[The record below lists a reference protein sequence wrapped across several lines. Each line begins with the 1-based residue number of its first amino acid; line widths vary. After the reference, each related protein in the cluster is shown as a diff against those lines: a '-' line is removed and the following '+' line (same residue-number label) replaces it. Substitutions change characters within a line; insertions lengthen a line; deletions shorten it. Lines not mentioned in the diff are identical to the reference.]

1 MNPPSFP
8 SIRNILIALFTFI
21 FGCGLLFYLVDT
33 SNMMTIVRASSEA
46 YSINIIPVS
55 NDDHIYESLPKSAF
69 SYVAMIDAGSS
80 GSRVH
85 VYRYGRL
92 GAMDGPLY
100 LLPKHNSKK
109 VKPGLSSFDG
119 ATSMA
124 GESLLDLVSFVKEEI
139 PQDKWKDSPIWLKA
153 TAGLRLL
160 DKQSSDEILDSVR
173 NFLSDKNK
181 SPFLFHPSYANII
194 SGNEEGAFGWLAYNY
209 MKRIIGPKKAPVT
222 IASQLELVTPPST
235 YTVVEMGGA
244 SSQVTQAAPTK
255 KEEANIPPEY
265 KYKLEINDEKYVLYT
280 HSYLGYGA
288 EQGRESLNKQLVDS
302 ANKGKISDPCLNVGY
317 KRSDNVTRSQVYEG
331 PLGKFNIEGS
341 SKNSSCLKSVK
352 SLFNKDN
359 STCKGT
365 GPISFNCVY
374 QPNFVP
380 NSPNLM
386 VFENYYYVSTGLGV
400 KPTTKG
406 SQKVPLITSPENLLA
421 ASNSVCT
428 ANWTVVA
435 KTYPKDQ
442 QPKDNNLKWCFSS
455 TFASTFLTDGLNVKH
470 NKKIVIQQSVDGSDV
485 EWALGA
491 ALIEVLDLAKKA
503 EKTYGMHR

>member
-1 MNPPSFP
+1 MTQAQSFP
-8 SIRNILIALFTFI
+8 SLKTILVALCSII
-21 FGCGLLFYLVDT
+21 FGSSLVFYFVDT
-33 SNMMTIVRASSEA
+33 SNMMSIVKASSEA
-46 YSINIIPVS
+46 YNINIIPFNS
-55 NDDHIYESLPKSAF
+55 DDHIYESLPNSEF

-85 VYRYGRL
+85 VYKYGRL
-92 GAMDGPLY
+92 GTVEGPLY

-109 VKPGLSSFDG
+109 VKPGLSSFVG

-124 GESLLDLVSFVKEEI
+124 GDSLADLVSFVKDEI

-160 DKQSSDEILDSVR
+160 DKQSSEEILDSVR
-173 NFLSDKNK
+173 NFLVDKNK
-181 SPFLFHPSYANII
+181 SPFLFHPSYVQII

-209 MKRIIGPKKAPVT
+209 MKRLIGPKKLPVT
-222 IASQLELVTPPST
+222 IASQLELVTPTST
-235 YTVVEMGGA
+235 FAVVEMGGA
-244 SSQVTQAAPTK
+244 SSQVTQAAPSK

-265 KYKLEINDEKYVLYT
+265 KYILEINDEKYVLYT
-280 HSYLGYGA
+280 HSYLGHGA
-288 EQGRESLNKQLVDS
+288 EQGRELLNKKLIDS

-341 SKNSSCLKSVK
+341 SKNSSCTKSIK
-352 SLFNKDN
+352 PLFNKSN
-359 STCKGT
+359 ATCKGT
-365 GPISFNCVY
+365 GPFSFDCVY

-386 VFENYYYVSTGLGV
+386 VFENFYYLSTGLDV
-400 KPTTKG
+400 KPTTKNAI
-406 SQKVPLITSPENLLA
+406 KLPLTTSPENFITSA
-421 ASNSVCT
+421 NAVCA
-428 ANWTVVA
+428 ANWTSVM
-435 KTYPKDQ
+435 KSYPKDK

-455 TFASTFLTDGLNVKH
+455 TFASSFLVDGLNVKR
-470 NKKIVIQQSVDGSDV
+470 NKKIIVQQIVDGSEV

-491 ALIEVLDLAKKA
+491 AYKEVLDLFKK
-503 EKTYGMHR
+503 RSL